1 MIYAFDITTP
11 KVGESGNP
19 KNTTLK
25 VTKGLVYQVEIEFP
39 PGPLG
44 LCHVSIRDGG
54 YQIWPSNPDCD
65 FHGDNGY
72 ITFPD
77 TYLKLT
83 APFEFVAHTWN
94 EDDTYQHTIHIRL
107 GMVSDE
113 VFMSRFLPSLSF
125 DKMLSVLEAA
135 EKRQEEQREV
145 VIANPL
151 PWKEV
156 GS

>member
-1 MIYAFDITTP
+1 MIYAFDILTP
-11 KVGESGNP
+11 KAGEDGNP
-19 KNTTLK
+19 KRTPLK
-25 VTKGLVYQVEIEFP
+25 VSRGLVYQVEVEFP

-44 LCHVSIRDGG
+44 LCHVSIFDGG

-83 APFEFVAHTWN
+83 EPYEFTALTWN
-94 EDDTYQHTIHIRL
+94 EDDTWPHTVYIRL

-113 VFMSRFLPSLSF
+113 VFMARFLPSLSF

-135 EKRQEEQREV
+135 QKKQEEDREK
-145 VIANPL
+145 VIAAPL
-151 PWKEV
+151 PWKE
-156 GS
+156 